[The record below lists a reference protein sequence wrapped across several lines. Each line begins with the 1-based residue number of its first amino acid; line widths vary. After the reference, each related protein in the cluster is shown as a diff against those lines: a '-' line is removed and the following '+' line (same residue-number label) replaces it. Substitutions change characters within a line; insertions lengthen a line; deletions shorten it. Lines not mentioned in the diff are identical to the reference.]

1 MNDEWYLA
9 DTSHGWLRRILCLQ
23 CVIFQFLNS
32 RDIITKLP
40 PKESCFC
47 CALIF
52 PGHFTQTLHSG
63 NLFIPPFTSSHL
75 YKFCLL
81 LTHKRHEAL
90 LLIFCD
96 IFSSR
101 APHFLARLAALAEPA
116 AVMFAPELPEPG
128 IAAVNLKVSS
138 SFSNILSLVL
148 INFNFFMYIYLI
160 INKTKNFV
168 LRQYD

>member
-40 PKESCFC
+40 PQESCFC
-47 CALIF
+47 CTLIF
-52 PGHFTQTLHSG
+52 SGHFTQKPQRKPFHS
-63 NLFIPPFTSSHL
+63 FIHLLPFIQIL
-75 YKFCLL
+75 CKLL

-138 SFSNILSLVL
+138 SF
-148 INFNFFMYIYLI
+148 
-160 INKTKNFV
+160 K
-168 LRQYD
+168 